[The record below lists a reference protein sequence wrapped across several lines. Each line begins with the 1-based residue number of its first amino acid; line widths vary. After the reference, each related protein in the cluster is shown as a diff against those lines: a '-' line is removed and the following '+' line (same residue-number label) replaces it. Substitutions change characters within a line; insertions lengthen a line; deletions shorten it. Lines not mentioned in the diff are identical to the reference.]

1 MKLKEKNAAGEVVN
15 DQWDKVGWTTK
26 TAQNAS
32 TSKNAGDTL
41 TTYEDYTYYGL
52 YKKT

>member
-1 MKLKEKNAAGEVVN
+1 MA
-15 DQWDKVGWTTK
+15 TK

-32 TSKNAGDTL
+32 ASKNAGDTL

-52 YKKT
+52 YKKDVKVIYDVNGGT